1 MNINKVILTGRLV
14 KDPELKKVNDNDLCN
29 FRLASD
35 RIVGKNKTEKNIFVD
50 VEIWGGQGAACAK
63 FLKKAS
69 RVAVD
74 GVLCQDVWEG
84 DGGKKNSKIYIMA
97 DNVMFMDLAP
107 QEEKKNTGDTQAAR
121 KPTPAKAPQTQKA
134 PAETSDEDIP
144 F

>member
-97 DNVMFMDLAP
+97 DNVMFMDLAS
-107 QEEKKNTGDTQAAR
+107 QAEKTDGEAPAK
-121 KPTPAKAPQTQKA
+121 KPVAAKAPATSKA
-134 PAETSDEDIP
+134 PAETGDEDIP

>member
-50 VEIWGGQGAACAK
+50 VEVWGGQGAACAK

-97 DNVMFMDLAP
+97 DNVMFMDLAS
-107 QEEKKNTGDTQAAR
+107 QAEKTDGEAPAR
-121 KPTPAKAPQTQKA
+121 KPVAAKAPATPKA

>member
-97 DNVMFMDLAP
+97 DNVMFMDLAS
-107 QEEKKNTGDTQAAR
+107 QAEKADGEATAK
-121 KPTPAKAPQTQKA
+121 KPVAAKASATSKA
-134 PAETSDEDIP
+134 PAETGDEDIP

>member
-1 MNINKVILTGRLV
+1 MNINKVIITGRLV

-97 DNVMFMDLAP
+97 DNVMFMDLP
-107 QEEKKNTGDTQAAR
+107 SHGEKKEDGEAPAAR
-121 KPTPAKAPQTQKA
+121 KPAPARAPATSNA